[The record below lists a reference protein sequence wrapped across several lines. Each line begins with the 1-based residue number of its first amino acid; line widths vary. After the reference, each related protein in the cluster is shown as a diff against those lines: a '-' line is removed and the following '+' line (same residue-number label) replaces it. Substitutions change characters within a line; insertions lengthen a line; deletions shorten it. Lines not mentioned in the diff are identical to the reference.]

1 MATIRPCRHGCRRG
15 FSLAELLVVI
25 AIVGLLVSLCTY
37 GAWRAHMRVR
47 QKAIMTE
54 IGIMAGALEAVR
66 ESRSGGYPPCMHAIA
81 YNTVG
86 AVNGGGSEPKTPPD
100 GASYSSR
107 NVYLQ
112 IYLLQGY
119 TDKYVNSASLR
130 GYVPAP
136 GLPPHHQFLPGDPT
150 HARPSPGAVPV
161 PLDMDTLDAA
171 EALVFWLGGFPT
183 PYING
188 QYIASQKLIGFSRDR
203 FNPYKIAP
211 YPGPNTP
218 LPQWLEGRTQPL
230 FDFDESRLVDYDNDG
245 WWEYLP
251 EPYDPSDPPPPYVY
265 FDAGLYREW
274 TNPNLQSNMTAYP
287 PPAGLIP
294 TMRGWSHPE
303 WGVAMP
309 LAKSALSDQ
318 GPITWVNDRSFQII
332 CAGFDRKY
340 SNPLPAPAPSGEIN
354 ARLRFYQPDRNYA
367 RSVPNAE
374 PLDDAAL
381 DNISNFA
388 DQTWG
393 DDFGL

>member
-1 MATIRPCRHGCRRG
+1 MAKLRPCRHEHRRG
-15 FSLAELLVVI
+15 FSLVELLVVI
-25 AIVGLLVSLCTY
+25 AVVGLLVSLCTY
-37 GAWRAHMRVR
+37 GAWRAHVHVR

-81 YNTVG
+81 YASTG
-86 AVNGGGSEPKTPPD
+86 AINGGGRPESAPE

-150 HARPSPGAVPV
+150 HAIPSPGAVPV

-218 LPQWLEGRTQPL
+218 LPQWLEDRTQPL
-230 FDFDESRLVDYDNDG
+230 FDFDELRLVD
-245 WWEYLP
+245 
-251 EPYDPSDPPPPYVY
+251 
-265 FDAGLYREW
+265 
-274 TNPNLQSNMTAYP
+274 
-287 PPAGLIP
+287 
-294 TMRGWSHPE
+294 
-303 WGVAMP
+303 
-309 LAKSALSDQ
+309 
-318 GPITWVNDRSFQII
+318 
-332 CAGFDRKY
+332 
-340 SNPLPAPAPSGEIN
+340 
-354 ARLRFYQPDRNYA
+354 
-367 RSVPNAE
+367 
-374 PLDDAAL
+374 
-381 DNISNFA
+381 
-388 DQTWG
+388 
-393 DDFGL
+393 